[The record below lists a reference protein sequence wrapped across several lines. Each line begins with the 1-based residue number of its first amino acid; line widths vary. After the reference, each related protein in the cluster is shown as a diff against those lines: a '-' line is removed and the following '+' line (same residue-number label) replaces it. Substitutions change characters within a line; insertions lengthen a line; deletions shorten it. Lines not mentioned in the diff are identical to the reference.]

1 MYFRQYTTSNTPST
15 DSGVEEVP
23 DEKKKLRGI
32 GAAFGRLR
40 RTAFHRNS
48 VMMLLLLLLGGL
60 LCVSYYRSIQWSQW
74 RRGGLA
80 PVSLHPAGD
89 QADHPAPAIERVV
102 TSRARVSSRNSAEH
116 AEPNAS
122 VAVVVVARTEKLP
135 TEHLTEL
142 SRLRSGPRFQVI
154 VVAVS
159 TLFGLAQMEEAT
171 RFFDYLR
178 VGEGAMD
185 LCNVT
190 LIVLRSANDS
200 LPTYG
205 EMCSAGEKQAS
216 ASVTHV
222 LFLSEAH
229 VPRDV
234 HFLKRMLEPFS
245 LSAAPAWGV
254 QCAIVEGGGDG
265 AAPVDGEP
273 LRSGVIVD
281 HGLELSE
288 TVNHMEAPLA
298 AVRRLRGFSV
308 RDARLRRATR
318 VHLISPYCSMWDRS
332 KYSLIGGFPLVPPA
346 VSSDNVFTIS
356 CLVVSLRR
364 SALESALILV
374 SVASLQSDVG
384 LLVLVHA
391 GLDKIKSSKE
401 TLDRLAGFAKR
412 ERTLPPEQHRQITD
426 EEERIVPAT
435 SLWDPK
441 RRIRFLMNRLREA
454 HASLSR
460 LPHDIVWN
468 AQWPGW
474 ELSMRAQESL
484 GTVYAG
490 TAIAE
495 QTPVEKKKKGESS
508 PHTAISMD
516 SFPLTPDQ
524 VSRWSEVAMR
534 SLRRPGETPARVIW
548 DGDCCGCCGFS
559 SEITHLLQ
567 PLSRKREVYTLLG
580 PECFCQGYTAHTI
593 DVLRRAHFSEGDYL
607 SAVWQPKSITVW
619 VSHTVMRYNKKLLKE
634 RPADYVVARSMYE
647 FSRIGKNWVDGIA
660 DVNEVWVPAK
670 FVATAFAIS
679 GVPKEKLVVI
689 PEAVDT
695 YFFDPDVQDA
705 VPLPLE
711 GAHAKR
717 WIHYCNSDHSSV
729 AASPRAF
736 KFFSNFKWEP
746 RKGWET
752 LFEAYWRAFGSAA
765 NRRHRP
771 TSLYVLTYRYLSKGE
786 PADIHNITA
795 IVDELTEFVS
805 AKLHVESLA
814 EFPHFCIITETITE
828 TELAGLYKSADAF
841 VLPTRGEGWC
851 LPAIEAMSMGLP
863 TIATAWGGQ
872 TEFMTRDN
880 SFLILPD
887 AVEEPPEDNMY
898 GFEVGKKWATPSMN
912 HTAQLMQYVYSHP
925 VHAKRVG
932 ERARRHV
939 EEHFSEE
946 AVAVLVDARLSAITH
961 LVGPHRE

>member
-1 MYFRQYTTSNTPST
+1 M
-15 DSGVEEVP
+15 
-23 DEKKKLRGI
+23 
-32 GAAFGRLR
+32 
-40 RTAFHRNS
+40 
-48 VMMLLLLLLGGL
+48 
-60 LCVSYYRSIQWSQW
+60 
-74 RRGGLA
+74 
-80 PVSLHPAGD
+80 
-89 QADHPAPAIERVV
+89 
-102 TSRARVSSRNSAEH
+102 
-116 AEPNAS
+116 
-122 VAVVVVARTEKLP
+122 VARTEKLP

-205 EMCSAGEKQAS
+205 EMCSVGEKQAS

-245 LSAAPAWGV
+245 LPAPAWGV
-254 QCAIVEGGGDG
+254 QCTIIESQD
-265 AAPVDGEP
+265 PPSVDAQAN
-273 LRSGVIVD
+273 LRRPAHTAKLIVD
-281 HGLELSE
+281 HGLELGR
-288 TVNHMEAPLA
+288 TVDHLHEMFT
-298 AVRRLRGFSV
+298 VTRRLRGFSE
-308 RDARLRRATR
+308 RDSRIRLSDRA
-318 VHLISPYCSMWDRS
+318 HL
-332 KYSLIGGFPLVPPA
+332 
-346 VSSDNVFTIS
+346 
-356 CLVVSLRR
+356 VSLYC
-364 SALESALILV
+364 
-374 SVASLQSDVG
+374 
-384 LLVLVHA
+384 
-391 GLDKIKSSKE
+391 
-401 TLDRLAGFAKR
+401 
-412 ERTLPPEQHRQITD
+412 
-426 EEERIVPAT
+426 
-435 SLWDPK
+435 SLWDRAK
-441 RRIRFLMNRLREA
+441 LRTVGMLPSHQA
-454 HASLSR
+454 TIIDRVLQGRVNSR
-460 LPHDIVWN
+460 LLLD
-468 AQWPGW
+468 AQDLVRYRILRVEKAMEAITLVEVHQSGTALRQQVRLSYSEVVDATTAWEETTGRSFDSVQTQYDGTPLDRKEREELADVETMTTVEKLKAHSRRLQVALMQLRSVGRNRDTETSEEKIGW
-474 ELSMRAQESL
+474 HLSMQVQAAGGALYASSARADFVFTLLPKAVQDYFQSNNIDPVYPSYTISGEFQREWSAQIQEL
-484 GTVYAG
+484 LNAD
-490 TAIAE
+490 AE
-495 QTPVEKKKKGESS
+495 
-508 PHTAISMD
+508 PH
-516 SFPLTPDQ
+516 P
-524 VSRWSEVAMR
+524 MR
-534 SLRRPGETPARVIW
+534 VFW
-548 DGDCCGCCGFS
+548 DAFCCGCCGFS
-559 SEITHLLQ
+559 SELTHFVV
-567 PLSRKREVYTLLG
+567 PLARKREVHVIPG
-580 PECFCQGYTAHTI
+580 PQCFCSGYPVYVQDA
-593 DVLRRAHFSEGDYL
+593 LSRAHVTTDQYTIMNP
-607 SAVWQPKSITVW
+607 PKSSTVTVW
-619 VSHTVMRYNKKLLKE
+619 ISHTDPMAYRNPSFDR
-634 RPADYVVARSMYE
+634 RPPDYVVGRSMYE
-647 FSRIGKNWVDGIA
+647 FSRIGENWVGAIGA
-660 DVNEVWVPAK
+660 ANEVWVPAK

-705 VPLPLE
+705 VPLPLD
-711 GAHAKR
+711 GPRAKR

-752 LFEAYWRAFGSAA
+752 LFEAYWRAFGSLS
-765 NRRHRP
+765 RSERP
-771 TSLYVLTYRYLSKGE
+771 VSLYILTYYFFNNVKAG
-786 PADIHNITA
+786 DIHNVTLM
-795 IVDELTEFVS
+795 VDALAQWAK

-814 EFPHFCIITETITE
+814 EFPHFCLITETITE

-898 GFEVGKKWATPSMN
+898 GFQVGKKWATPSMN

-946 AVAVLVDARLSAITH
+946 AVATTVDNRLRKIGKIIAAS
-961 LVGPHRE
+961 GGRSR